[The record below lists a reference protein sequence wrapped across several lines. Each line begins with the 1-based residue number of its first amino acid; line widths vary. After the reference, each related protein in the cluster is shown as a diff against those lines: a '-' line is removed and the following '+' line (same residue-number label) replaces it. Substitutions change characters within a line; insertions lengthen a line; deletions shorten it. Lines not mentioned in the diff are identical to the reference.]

1 MNRGNTAVSDPTSIG
16 GRSGFCRQINCP
28 GRSDRAPSSFGEVIL
43 PSAIHLLSTDDQAFA
58 VRSTALVRAIRHFV
72 FWRGDTAVSDPTSIK
87 RRSGFYRQ
95 IHHPGRND
103 RAPSSFGEVILL
115 SAIQLLSRG
124 DRAFP
129 IRSTVLVKAIGHL
142 HPPLGS
148 ERSDTFVVWRHDTAV
163 SDPTSIEGRSG
174 FCRQIHRS
182 GRSDQAPSSF
192 REVILPSVIQLLSGD
207 DRAFAIRSTALERS
221 GTIVVWRGDTAVSDI
236 TSIRGLSGFY
246 RQIHHPSR
254 NDRAPSSF
262 REGDDRA
269 FVIRSTALVGAI
281 RHLVLWRGDTA
292 INDPTS
298 IGGRSSFCR
307 QIHRLDRSDRVLSSF
322 GEERSGTIVV
332 WRGDTAVSDI
342 TSIRGLS
349 GFYRQIHHPSRNDRA
364 PSSFREGDDR
374 AFVIRSTALVGA
386 IRHLVLWRGDTAIN
400 DPTSIGGR
408 SSFCR
413 QIHRL
418 DRSDRVL
425 SSFGEVILPSAI
437 QLLSGDD
444 RTLTIRSIA
453 LIHRPGRSDWAP
465 SSFREVI
472 LPSAIQL
479 LSGDDRAFVVRSTAL
494 VGAIGHLCHLERRYC
509 CQRSNLYK
517 GTIGLLPSDPPLW

>member
-322 GEERSGTIVV
+322 GE
-332 WRGDTAVSDI
+332 
-342 TSIRGLS
+342 
-349 GFYRQIHHPSRNDRA
+349 
-364 PSSFREGDDR
+364 
-374 AFVIRSTALVGA
+374 
-386 IRHLVLWRGDTAIN
+386 
-400 DPTSIGGR
+400 
-408 SSFCR
+408 
-413 QIHRL
+413 
-418 DRSDRVL
+418 
-425 SSFGEVILPSAI
+425 VILPSAI